1 MMKMTKR
8 SVALSLAF
16 CLAVAGPLL
25 AHGGFTH
32 VMGTVTAMDATHVEV
47 KTRTGKVVSVKLTE
61 ATKFVKSG
69 KAAAASDMQ
78 VGERVAVEAKGHGD
92 DLEAAEVRLGVMAKP
107 APAAAK

>member
-1 MMKMTKR
+1 MTKR
-8 SVALSLAF
+8 SVALALAV

-32 VMGTVTAMDATHVEV
+32 VLGTVTAKDATHVEV
-47 KTRTGKVVSVKLTE
+47 KTRAGKVVSVKLSD
-61 ATKFVKSG
+61 ATKYVKEG

-78 VGERVAVEAKGHGD
+78 VGQRVAVEAKGHAA

-107 APAAAK
+107 AAAK